1 MTKLVKFL
9 TSLAVLALL
18 ITGLYWLGANTNW
31 FRDDPKTWGTKS
43 ISESVEVVNNL
54 DGTIK
59 TFSIEDGFIKVGKEK
74 YNDVIINDVIV
85 NFDKTNFN
93 SFENELNEIDYMFA
107 YAVATGG
114 NIPEFKEITALNNRY
129 TWVAFAIDTLAKLDN
144 WTFTLKAEL
153 FSEANNEKERITQ
166 DINFVAKNYW
176 SNAV

>member
-59 TFSIEDGFIKVGKEK
+59 AFSIEEGFIKVGKEK
-74 YNDVIINDVIV
+74 YSDVIINDVIV

-93 SFENELNEIDYMFA
+93 SFEDELNEIDYIFA

-114 NIPEFKEITALNNRY
+114 KRSR
-129 TWVAFAIDTLAKLDN
+129 V
-144 WTFTLKAEL
+144 
-153 FSEANNEKERITQ
+153 
-166 DINFVAKNYW
+166 
-176 SNAV
+176 